1 MLVADNNYY
10 SGSYNSQITT
20 AFANHG
26 ISAPPPSVYISGPQ
40 YVYPNT
46 YPTWTANPSGG
57 TSPYQYYWQENDHYR
72 NGSTSGWQYFGNQ
85 QSESRTYESDIERVE
100 LEVTVTDA
108 NSNQATASF
117 TSYFEQSNAPVT
129 TLSDPTPNPFNPT
142 TVLNYS

>member
-1 MLVADNNYY
+1 
-10 SGSYNSQITT
+10 
-20 AFANHG
+20 
-26 ISAPPPSVYISGPQ
+26 
-40 YVYPNT
+40 
-46 YPTWTANPSGG
+46 
-57 TSPYQYYWQENDHYR
+57 
-72 NGSTSGWQYFGNQ
+72 
-85 QSESRTYESDIERVE
+85 VE